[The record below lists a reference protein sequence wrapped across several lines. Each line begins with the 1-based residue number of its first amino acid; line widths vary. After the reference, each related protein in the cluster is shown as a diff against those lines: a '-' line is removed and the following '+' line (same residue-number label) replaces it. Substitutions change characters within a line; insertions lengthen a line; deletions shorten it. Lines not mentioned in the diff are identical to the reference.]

1 MLVAEPDRKSPA
13 QYGQY
18 IGMGLLLPASTFVGY
33 VVGYLLDRAFHTR
46 FLAVVFLILGTLGG
60 LVELIRQLTRDS
72 GDGR

>member
-1 MLVAEPDRKSPA
+1 MFVARRDRKSSA

-18 IGMGLLLPASTFVGY
+18 IGMGLLLPVST
-33 VVGYLLDRAFHTR
+33 VVGYAIGYFLDRAFHTR